1 MKDSDRYALLIL
13 RERKDGEEED
23 FGCSVTVFVLTDS
36 RAGELSAA
44 LLLKAASR
52 RRRALSKLWFSVK
65 AKTIITLTPRIS

>member
-13 RERKDGEEED
+13 RERKDREEED
-23 FGCSVTVFVLTDS
+23 FGCSMIVFVLTDG

-52 RRRALSKLWFSVK
+52 RRPLSKLWFSVK
-65 AKTIITLTPRIS
+65 AKTIITLTPCIS